1 MSRCIPVVACSL
13 VRLAPGFVLLGAL
26 ALPAAAEIYKSVDEN
41 GRITY
46 SNVPSKGAKK
56 LDLEPLT
63 SVPMPKAKPRAT
75 GAAPGA
81 VDNTTPADFPR
92 VDSETQK
99 KRDTTRRGILE
110 EELRSEEK
118 MLEEARRA
126 YDEGS
131 RTLKLGEESKNSP
144 KYLERMARLK
154 DGVTTHENNIQAVRR
169 ELSNLK

>member
-1 MSRCIPVVACSL
+1 MAD
-13 VRLAPGFVLLGAL
+13 
-26 ALPAAAEIYKSVDEN
+26 IYKYVDEN
-41 GRITY
+41 GRVTY

-56 LDLEPLT
+56 LDLDPLT
-63 SVPMPKAKPRAT
+63 SVPAPKPRLRSDAP
-75 GAAPGA
+75 AAA
-81 VDNTTPADFPR
+81 ASSTPADFPK
-92 VDSETQK
+92 VDADTQK

-144 KYLERMARLK
+144 KYQERMARLK
-154 DGVTTHENNIQAVRR
+154 DAVTA
-169 ELSNLK
+169 